1 MKKRSEERCFKP
13 IWGPFGYRMLIGNS
27 YAERPVGCLPSCLHR
42 YINGIRHHEFNLVVV
57 VTALSCPAFHICVR
71 NHKSESTL

>member
-27 YAERPVGCLPSCLHR
+27 YAERPGLLAIMLTSL
-42 YINGIRHHEFNLVVV
+42 YQRH
-57 VTALSCPAFHICVR
+57 TTPRI
-71 NHKSESTL
+71 